1 LCGDLGSFNVRGE
14 SGAGTIQSISLVKA
28 DLATPTAQSITKALS
43 HGFKLLRGGSGEDVH
58 PPRESVK
65 LGHEDGS
72 TKGHDHGSDHHHHH
86 HHHHHG
92 EHKHHHATA
101 KTALSK
107 DPSAAGKNSVYVAFV
122 AVRS

>member
-1 LCGDLGSFNVRGE
+1 M
-14 SGAGTIQSISLVKA
+14 KA
-28 DLATPTAQSITKALS
+28 DIATPTAQSITKALS

-86 HHHHHG
+86 HHHHHNG
-92 EHKHHHATA
+92 EHEHHHATA

-122 AVRS
+122 AVQS